1 MGRNTRN
8 VGREKRDDNSEMT
21 KERQDIMKRDD
32 KSEMIKERQ
41 EMMEEG
47 QR

>member
-1 MGRNTRN
+1 MGRDTRD
-8 VGREKRDDNSEMT
+8 VRREKRDDNSEII

>member
-8 VGREKRDDNSEMT
+8 EGRK
-21 KERQDIMKRDD
+21 KRDD

-41 EMMEEG
+41 DIMK
-47 QR
+47 RDDTIKAR

>member
-1 MGRNTRN
+1 MGRDTRN
-8 VGREKRDDNSEMT
+8 VGREKRDDKSEMI
-21 KERQDIMKRDD
+21 KERQNIMKRDD